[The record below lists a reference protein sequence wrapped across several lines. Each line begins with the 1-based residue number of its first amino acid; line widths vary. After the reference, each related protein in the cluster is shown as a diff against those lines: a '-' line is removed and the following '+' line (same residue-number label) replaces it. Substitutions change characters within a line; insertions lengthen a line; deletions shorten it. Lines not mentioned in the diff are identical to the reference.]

1 MKKQLL
7 FVTAIS
13 GLIAVSCGGNKHKDI
28 PTEVKNKAI
37 DLSMLDS
44 SVNPA
49 DYFFDYVN
57 SKWIKAN
64 PIPASKSAWGAF
76 YELDEKSMAV
86 LKEIQEKAAADQS
99 AKEGSNTRIIGDFY
113 RSAMDSAGID
123 KAGIEP
129 LKSLLAELDTIS
141 HPTAIA
147 TLYGKYIRLG
157 IAAPFAFYV
166 EQDFKNTTRYISYI
180 YQSGLGLPDRDYYFR
195 NDESSKKYR
204 DEYIKYVQRI
214 FELVGFDSKD
224 AAAKAKSVMNLETLL
239 AKASMTLV
247 EQRDPYKTYNLMT
260 IEELRKATPNF
271 NWDVYF
277 RDLGISPPAEI
288 VVGQPNYLKAW
299 NGMLKSTKID
309 TWKDYFRFHIINSY
323 AEQLSTDFEKAHF
336 EFYDKILNGKQEM
349 EPRWKKVTELA
360 GYLLRDILGQEY
372 VKVAFDENAKKEA
385 LELVENLRSALSERI
400 DKLTWMSDSTKI
412 KAKEKLNKMMVKIGY
427 PDKWRTYDGLQV
439 KAQHYALNVMAGVEY
454 EFKRNL
460 ARLGKEIDRT
470 EWGMGPQTV
479 NAYYNPLLNEIV
491 FPAAILQP
499 PFFDPKA
506 DKAVN
511 YGGIGMVIG
520 HELTHGF
527 DDQGRQFD
535 ANGNLFNWWTAD
547 DEKRFNE
554 LAARFVKQYNAYVPV
569 KDIAIN
575 GELTLG
581 ENIADLGGIIIAYT
595 AFKKATAGKK
605 EENID
610 GLTPDQRFFI
620 NFAQIWR
627 THYREEAAIQRLY
640 TDPHSPPKYRVLGT
654 LTNFPEFYS
663 AFNVKEGN
671 KMYTPDSLRCVM
683 W

>member
-1 MKKQLL
+1 MKQHLL
-7 FVTAIS
+7 IVTAIS
-13 GLIAVSCGGNKHKDI
+13 GLVAVSCGGNKQKDK
-28 PTEVKNKAI
+28 PSELKNQAI
-37 DLSMLDS
+37 DISMLDS
-44 SVNPA
+44 SINPA
-49 DYFFDYVN
+49 DDFFDYVN

-86 LKEIQEKAAADQS
+86 LKDIQEKAAADQS
-99 AKEGSNTRIIGDFY
+99 AKEGSNTRFIGDFY
-113 RSAMDSAGID
+113 RSAMDSVGID
-123 KAGIEP
+123 KAGLEP
-129 LKSLLAELDTIS
+129 LKPLLAELDTLS
-141 HPTAIA
+141 HPAA
-147 TLYGKYIRLG
+147 VAALYGKYTRLG
-157 IAAPFAFYV
+157 ITSPIAFYV
-166 EQDFKNTTRYISYI
+166 EQDFKNTNRYISYI

-195 NDESSKKYR
+195 TDESSKKYR
-204 DEYIKYVQRI
+204 DEYVKYVQRI
-214 FELVGFDSKD
+214 FELAGYEPKD
-224 AAAKAKSVMNLETLL
+224 AEAKAKSVFGLETLL

-247 EQRDPYKTYNLMT
+247 EQRDPYKTYNLMK
-260 IEELRKATPNF
+260 IEELRKHTPNF

-277 RDLGISPPAEI
+277 RDLGIAAHAEI
-288 VVGQPNYLKAW
+288 VIGQPDFLKAW
-299 NGMLKSTKID
+299 NGLLKSTKMD
-309 TWKDYFRFHIINSY
+309 VWKDYFRFHVINSY
-323 AEQLSTDFEKAHF
+323 AEQLSADFEKAHF

-349 EPRWKKVTELA
+349 EPRWKRVTDLA

-400 DKLTWMSDSTKI
+400 DKLTWMGDSTKI

-439 KAQHYALNVMAGVEY
+439 KAQHYVLNVMAGIEY

-460 ARLGKEIDRT
+460 AKLGKEIDRT

-506 DKAVN
+506 DEAVN

-535 ANGNLFNWWTAD
+535 ANGNLSNWWTAD
-547 DEKRFNE
+547 DEKLFNE
-554 LAARFVKQYNAYVPV
+554 LAARFVKQYSAYVPV
-569 KDIAIN
+569 KDIHIN

-581 ENIADLGGIIIAYT
+581 ENIADLGGMIIAYS

-605 EENID
+605 EETID

-640 TDPHSPPKYRVLGT
+640 TDPHSPPKYRVIGT
-654 LTNFPEFYS
+654 LTNMPEFYTS
-663 AFNVKEGN
+663 FHVKEGN

>member
-13 GLIAVSCGGNKHKDI
+13 SLIAVSCGGNKHKDK
-28 PTEVKNKAI
+28 PVDVKNKAI

-49 DYFFDYVN
+49 DDFFDYVN

-86 LKEIQEKAAADQS
+86 LKEIQEKAAADQL

-123 KAGIEP
+123 KAGLEP
-129 LKSLLAELDTIS
+129 LKPLLAELDTIS
-141 HPTAIA
+141 HPSAIA
-147 TLYGKYIRLG
+147 ALYGKYTRLG
-157 IAAPFAFYV
+157 ITVPFAFYV

-195 NDESSKKYR
+195 TDESSKKYR
-204 DEYIKYVQRI
+204 DEYLKYVQKI
-214 FELVGFDSKD
+214 FELAGFDAND
-224 AAAKAKSVMNLETLL
+224 AEAKAKSVMNLETLL
-239 AKASMTLV
+239 AKSSMTLV

-277 RDLGISPPAEI
+277 RDLGIAFPAEM
-288 VVGQPNYLKAW
+288 VVGQPNFLKAW

-323 AEQLSTDFEKAHF
+323 AEQLSADFEKAHF
-336 EFYDKILNGKQEM
+336 AFYDKTLNGKQEM

-427 PDKWRTYDGLQV
+427 PDKWRTYDGLQI
-439 KAQHYALNVMAGVEY
+439 KSQHYALNVMAGIEY

-535 ANGNLFNWWTAD
+535 ANGNLSNWWTAD
-547 DEKRFNE
+547 DEKRFKE
-554 LAARFVKQYNAYVPV
+554 LAARFVRQYSAYVPV
-569 KDIAIN
+569 KDIPIN

-581 ENIADLGGIIIAYT
+581 ENIADLGGMIIAYS

-640 TDPHSPPKYRVLGT
+640 TDPHSPPKYRVIGT
-654 LTNFPEFYS
+654 LTNFPEFYA

>member
-13 GLIAVSCGGNKHKDI
+13 GLVAVSCGGNKHQDK
-28 PTEVKNKAI
+28 PTESKNKAI
-37 DLSMLDS
+37 DISMIDS
-44 SVNPA
+44 TINPA
-49 DYFFDYVN
+49 DDFFDYVN

-76 YELDEKSMAV
+76 YELDEKSLAV

-99 AKEGSNTRIIGDFY
+99 AKEGSNTRFIGDFY
-113 RSAMDSAGID
+113 RSAMDSSGID

-129 LKSLLAELDTIS
+129 LKPFMAELDTIS
-141 HPTAIA
+141 HPSAIA
-147 TLYGKYIRLG
+147 ALYGKYTRLG
-157 IAAPFAFYV
+157 ITAPIALFV

-195 NDESSKKYR
+195 TDENSKKYR

-214 FELVGFDSKD
+214 FELAGFDSKD
-224 AAAKAKSVMNLETLL
+224 AEVKAKSVMTLETLL

-247 EQRDPYKTYNLMT
+247 EQRDPYKTYNLMKM
-260 IEELRKATPNF
+260 EELRKATPHF

-277 RDLGISPPAEI
+277 RDLGIAPPAEI
-288 VVGQPNYLKAW
+288 VVGQPDYLKAW
-299 NGMLKSTKID
+299 NGMLKSTKMD
-309 TWKDYFRFHIINSY
+309 VWKDYFRFHVLNSY
-323 AEQLSTDFEKAHF
+323 AEQLSADFEKAHF
-336 EFYDKILNGKQEM
+336 EFYDKTLNGKQEM
-349 EPRWKKVTELA
+349 EARWKKVTDLA

-385 LELVENLRSALSERI
+385 LTLVENLRSALSERI
-400 DKLTWMSDSTKI
+400 DNLSWMGDSTKM

-427 PDKWRTYDGLQV
+427 PDKWRTYEGLQI
-439 KAQHYALNVMAGVEY
+439 KAQHYVLNVMAGIEY

-499 PFFDPKA
+499 PFFDAKA

-535 ANGNLFNWWTAD
+535 ANGNLSNWWTSD
-547 DEKRFNE
+547 DEKRFKE
-554 LAARFVKQYNAYVPV
+554 LAARFVKQYNAYIPV
-569 KDIAIN
+569 KDIPIN

-581 ENIADLGGIIIAYT
+581 ENIADLGGMIIAYS
-595 AFKKATAGKK
+595 AFKKATAGTK

-671 KMYTPDSLRCVM
+671 KMYTPDSLRCMM

>member
-1 MKKQLL
+1 MKQHLL
-7 FVTAIS
+7 IVSVIS
-13 GLIAVSCGGNKHKDI
+13 VLLVVSCGGNKHKQNSAEI
-28 PTEVKNKAI
+28 KNQAI

-44 SVNPA
+44 SINPA
-49 DYFFDYVN
+49 DDFFDYVN

-76 YELDEKSMAV
+76 YELDEKSLAV

-99 AKEGSNTRIIGDFY
+99 AKEGSNTRYIGDFY
-113 RSAMDSAGID
+113 RSAMDSVGID
-123 KAGIEP
+123 KAGLEP
-129 LKSLLAELDTIS
+129 LLQFLTELDTLS
-141 HPTAIA
+141 HPAA
-147 TLYGKYIRLG
+147 VAKLYGEYTRLG
-157 IAAPFAFYV
+157 ITSPIAFYV

-195 NDESSKKYR
+195 TDESSKKYR
-204 DEYIKYVQRI
+204 DEYLKYMQRI
-214 FELVGFDSKD
+214 FELAGYDTKQ
-224 AAAKAKSVMNLETLL
+224 AEAKAKSVFGLETVL

-247 EQRDPYKTYNLMT
+247 EQRDPYKTYNLMK
-260 IEELRKATPNF
+260 IEELRKSTPNF
-271 NWDVYF
+271 NWDEYF
-277 RDLGISPPAEI
+277 RDLGIVPPSEI
-288 VVGQPNYLKAW
+288 VIGQPDFLKAW
-299 NGMLKSTKID
+299 NVLLKSTKMD
-309 TWKDYFRFHIINSY
+309 VWRDYFRFHVINSY
-323 AEQLSTDFEKAHF
+323 AEQLSANFEKAHF
-336 EFYDKILNGKQEM
+336 EFYDKVLNGKQEM
-349 EPRWKKVTELA
+349 EPRWKKVTDLA

-400 DKLTWMSDSTKI
+400 DKLTWMGDSTKM
-412 KAKEKLNKMMVKIGY
+412 KAKEKLNKMIVKIGY
-427 PDKWRTYDGLQV
+427 PDKWRTYEGLQV
-439 KAQHYALNVMAGVEY
+439 KAQHYALNVMAGIEY

-460 ARLGKEIDRT
+460 SKLGKEIDRT

-535 ANGNLFNWWTAD
+535 ANGNLSNWWTAD
-547 DEKRFNE
+547 DEKRFKE
-554 LAARFVKQYNAYVPV
+554 LATRFVKQYSAYVPV
-569 KDIAIN
+569 KDIHIN

-581 ENIADLGGIIIAYT
+581 ENIADLGGMIIAYT
-595 AFKKATAGKK
+595 AFKKATSGKK
-605 EENID
+605 DDPID

-640 TDPHSPPKYRVLGT
+640 TDPHSPPKYRVIGT
-654 LTNFPEFYS
+654 LTNMPEFYT

-671 KMYTPDSLRCVM
+671 KMYTPDSLRCMM

>member
-1 MKKQLL
+1 MKQHLL
-7 FVTAIS
+7 IVTAIS
-13 GLIAVSCGGNKHKDI
+13 GLVAVSCGGNKQKDKPAEI
-28 PTEVKNKAI
+28 KNQAI

-44 SVNPA
+44 SINPA
-49 DYFFDYVN
+49 DDFFDYVN

-86 LKEIQEKAAADQS
+86 LKDIQEKAAADQS
-99 AKEGSNTRIIGDFY
+99 AKEGSNTRFIGDFY

-123 KAGIEP
+123 KAGLEP
-129 LKSLLAELDTIS
+129 LIPLLAELDTLS
-141 HPTAIA
+141 HPADVA
-147 TLYGKYIRLG
+147 TLYGKYTRLG
-157 IAAPFAFYV
+157 ITSPIAFYV

-195 NDESSKKYR
+195 TDESSKKYR
-204 DEYIKYVQRI
+204 DEYVKYVQRI
-214 FELVGFDSKD
+214 FELAGYEPKD
-224 AAAKAKSVMNLETLL
+224 AEAKAKSVFGLETLL

-247 EQRDPYKTYNLMT
+247 EQRDPYKTYNLMK
-260 IEELRKATPNF
+260 IEELRKHTPNF

-277 RDLGISPPAEI
+277 RDLGIAPPAEI
-288 VVGQPNYLKAW
+288 VIGQPDFLKAW
-299 NGMLKSTKID
+299 NGLLKTTKMD
-309 TWKDYFRFHIINSY
+309 VWKDYFRFHVINSY
-323 AEQLSTDFEKAHF
+323 AEQLSTDFERAHF

-349 EPRWKKVTELA
+349 EPRWKRVTDLA

-400 DKLTWMSDSTKI
+400 DKLAWMGDSTKM

-427 PDKWRTYDGLQV
+427 PDKWRTYEGLQV

-460 ARLGKEIDRT
+460 AKLGKEIDRT

-535 ANGNLFNWWTAD
+535 ANGNLSNWWTAD

-554 LAARFVKQYNAYVPV
+554 LAARFVKQYSAYVPV
-569 KDIAIN
+569 KDIHIN

-581 ENIADLGGIIIAYT
+581 ENIADLGGMIIAYS

-605 EENID
+605 EELID

-640 TDPHSPPKYRVLGT
+640 TDPHSPPKYRVIGT
-654 LTNFPEFYS
+654 LTNMPEFYTS
-663 AFNVKEGN
+663 FNVKEGN
-671 KMYTPDSLRCVM
+671 KMYTPDTLRCVM

>member
-1 MKKQLL
+1 MKQHLL
-7 FVTAIS
+7 IVTAIS
-13 GLIAVSCGGNKHKDI
+13 GLVAISCGGNKQKEKLKEI
-28 PTEVKNKAI
+28 KNQAI

-44 SVNPA
+44 SINPA
-49 DYFFDYVN
+49 DDFFDYVN

-86 LKEIQEKAAADQS
+86 LKDIQEKAAADQS
-99 AKEGSNTRIIGDFY
+99 AEEGSNIRIIGDFY

-123 KAGIEP
+123 KSGLEP
-129 LKSLLAELDTIS
+129 LKPLLSELDTLTYS
-141 HPTAIA
+141 AVA
-147 TLYGKYIRLG
+147 TLYGKYTRIG
-157 IAAPFAFYV
+157 ITTPIAFYV

-195 NDESSKKYR
+195 TDESSKKYR
-204 DEYIKYVQRI
+204 DEYVKYVQRI
-214 FELVGFDSKD
+214 FELAGYESKD
-224 AAAKAKSVMNLETLL
+224 AEVKAKSVFELETLL

-247 EQRDPYKTYNLMT
+247 EQRDPYKTYNLMK
-260 IEELRKATPNF
+260 IEELRKLTPNF
-271 NWDVYF
+271 TWDVYF
-277 RDLGISPPAEI
+277 RDLGIAAPAEI
-288 VVGQPNYLKAW
+288 VIGQPDFLKAW
-299 NGMLKSTKID
+299 NGLLKSIKMDI
-309 TWKDYFRFHIINSY
+309 WKDYFRFHVINSY
-323 AEQLSTDFEKAHF
+323 AEQLSTDFERAHF
-336 EFYDKILNGKQEM
+336 EFYDKILTGKQEM
-349 EPRWKKVTELA
+349 EPRWKRVTNLA

-385 LELVENLRSALSERI
+385 LELVENLRMALAERI
-400 DKLTWMSDSTKI
+400 DKLTWMGDSTKM

-439 KAQHYALNVMAGVEY
+439 KAQHYALNVMAGIEY

-460 ARLGKEIDRT
+460 AKLGKEIDRT

-499 PFFDPKA
+499 PFFNPKA

-535 ANGNLFNWWTAD
+535 ANGNLSNWWTAD

-554 LAARFVKQYNAYVPV
+554 LAARFVKQYSTYVPL
-569 KDIAIN
+569 KDIHIN

-581 ENIADLGGIIIAYT
+581 ENIADLGGMIIAYS
-595 AFKKATAGKK
+595 AFKKATSGKK
-605 EENID
+605 EEPID

-627 THYREEAAIQRLY
+627 THYRDDAAIQRLY
-640 TDPHSPPKYRVLGT
+640 TDPHSPPKYRVIGT
-654 LTNFPEFYS
+654 LTNMPEFYTS
-663 AFNVKEGN
+663 FNVKEGN